1 MKSLASDG
9 KYIQIYCLDRKNAG
23 LNVFSIDEDQ
33 NVGIVQYHPDLCMR
47 FKTGTVPTD
56 EYYPNLIP
64 KTVGDASVITNE
76 IVVQFSLYMTL

>member
-56 EYYPNLIP
+56 EYYPKGKCHLSP
-64 KTVGDASVITNE
+64 KICHLLSRATQYLA
-76 IVVQFSLYMTL
+76 